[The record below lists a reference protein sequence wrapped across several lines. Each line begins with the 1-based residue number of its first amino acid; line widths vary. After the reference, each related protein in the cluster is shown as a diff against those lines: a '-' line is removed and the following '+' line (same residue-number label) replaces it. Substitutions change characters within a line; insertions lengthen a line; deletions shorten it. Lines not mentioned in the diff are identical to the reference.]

1 VLKRKPLPQ
10 IHSPY
15 IYLSRHIT
23 RSKGDYYRLLQSV
36 REGEVWEAWVIYM
49 LQAVAETAQTTLWL
63 VEGIRAQMADM
74 KARMRDELPKL
85 YSQELLNNLF
95 RHPYTRTEYVQQ
107 DLDLKARQTAARYLD
122 MLAEKGFVE
131 KRSAGRN
138 NYYINTVLV
147 RLFFDVSGRE

>member
-1 VLKRKPLPQ
+1 M
-10 IHSPY
+10 
-15 IYLSRHIT
+15 
-23 RSKGDYYRLLQSV
+23 
-36 REGEVWEAWVIYM
+36 IYM